1 MATARNAREVR
12 RATTSLPEAS
22 GSMTR
27 IPAADDTEAGLAS
40 DAPLPPT
47 SAAGPE
53 PDDRACASDTEP
65 GVDAIQ
71 HYLHAI
77 GARPLLQPDEEFEL
91 ACRARNGDFAAR
103 QRMIEHNLRLVVSIA
118 KHYVRRGVE
127 LLDLIEEGNLGL
139 MHAIDKFEPERGF
152 RFSTYAT
159 WWIRQSVERAIFQ
172 QARTVR
178 LPVHFLRELGQ
189 IVRAR
194 RHLEAAAASEGRA
207 REARIDDIAH
217 LAGRSIDHVVDVL
230 QLGEAAASLDVPIDG
245 DPGTTLLELVADPTS
260 AAPEEGAI
268 RHELEQ
274 LVNEWLDGLPVR
286 QRAVIER
293 RFGLHGHEPATLD
306 ALSEEMQLTR
316 ERVRQIQQEALLRL
330 RRALTARGVGRDA
343 VL

>member
-1 MATARNAREVR
+1 MVSARSARGERRRTKSVPEVPDSKALSPPAGGPEAGSEGDTPLATASGAGSDSDE
-12 RATTSLPEAS
+12 RAV
-22 GSMTR
+22 
-27 IPAADDTEAGLAS
+27 AAD
-40 DAPLPPT
+40 
-47 SAAGPE
+47 AGPGAE
-53 PDDRACASDTEP
+53 
-65 GVDAIQ
+65 AIHQ
-71 HYLHAI
+71 YLHLI
-77 GARPLLQPDEEFEL
+77 GTRPLLQADEEFEL
-91 ACRARNGDFAAR
+91 ARRARHGDFAAR
-103 QRMIEHNLRLVVSIA
+103 QQMIEHNLRLVVSIA

-159 WWIRQSVERAIFQ
+159 WWIRQSVERAILQ

-178 LPVHFLRELGQ
+178 LPVHFLRELTQ
-189 IVRAR
+189 ILRAR

-217 LAGRSIDHVVDVL
+217 LAGRSIDHVADVL

-245 DPGTTLLELVADPTS
+245 DPATTLLELVADPTA
-260 AAPEEGAI
+260 AAPEEGAM

-274 LVNEWLDGLPVR
+274 LVTEWLEGLPAR

-293 RFGLHGHEPATLD
+293 RFGLHGYEPATLD
-306 ALSEEMQLTR
+306 ALSQEMQLTR
-316 ERVRQIQQEALLRL
+316 ERVRQIQQDALLRL
-330 RRALTARGVGRDA
+330 RRALSARGVGRDA